1 MLDKS
6 YNIPYVVVNRKM
18 NYKFKTKPYAH
29 QLTAL
34 EKSWNKET
42 YAYFME
48 MGTGKTKVL
57 IDNMSM
63 LYDKGKVD
71 GALIIAPKGVVKTW
85 YEQEIPTHLPNHI
98 ENVTVLWQSNITKKQ
113 QEKLESLF
121 EIETA
126 LHILVMNVEALST
139 DKGVKFATKFL
150 NSHKVLMAIDE
161 STTIKTPTAQRTKNI
176 IRIGKMSKYRRIMTG
191 SPVTKNPLD
200 LYTQCEFL
208 DPYLLD
214 FASYYAFRNRY
225 AEMKTMHVRGRS
237 IQVVHAFQNL
247 AELSDKL
254 KGFSYRVLKEDCLD
268 LPPKNWTKRH
278 INLSKEQ
285 KKVYDEM
292 KKTALATL
300 NGKVTSTMT
309 VITQLMRLQQITC
322 GHFVADDGTI
332 QEIKNNR
339 ITELID
345 VLDETE
351 GKAIIWGHWQK
362 DIQNIVSEIEK
373 VHGPGSVVSYYG
385 LTPQEDRQDNIR
397 KFQSDPKCRFMV
409 GTPST
414 GGYGITLTAANTVI
428 YYSNG
433 YDLEKRLQSEDRAHR
448 IGQKKNVT
456 YVDIICEDTVDEKIV
471 KSLRK
476 KINIASEV
484 LGEDLK
490 EWI

>member
-1 MLDKS
+1 
-6 YNIPYVVVNRKM
+6 
-18 NYKFKTKPYAH
+18 
-29 QLTAL
+29 
-34 EKSWNKET
+34 
-42 YAYFME
+42 
-48 MGTGKTKVL
+48 
-57 IDNMSM
+57 
-63 LYDKGKVD
+63 
-71 GALIIAPKGVVKTW
+71 
-85 YEQEIPTHLPNHI
+85 
-98 ENVTVLWQSNITKKQ
+98 VTVLWQSNINKTQ
-113 QEKLESLF
+113 QEKLETLF

-139 DKGVKFATKFL
+139 EKGVKFAEKFL
-150 NSHKVLMAIDE
+150 RSHKTLMAIDE
-161 STTIKTPTAQRTKNI
+161 STTIKTPTAKRTKNI
-176 IRIGKMSKYRRIMTG
+176 IDLGTTAKYRRIMTG

-200 LYTQCEFL
+200 LYTQCYFL

-225 AEMKTMHVRGRS
+225 AIMKTMHVRGRS
-237 IQVVHAFQNL
+237 IQIVHKFQNL
-247 AELSDKL
+247 SELSDIVK
-254 KGFSYRVLKEDCLD
+254 KFSYRVLKEDCLD
-268 LPPKNWTKRH
+268 LPPKNWIKRH
-278 INLSKEQ
+278 ITLSKEQ
-285 KKVYDEM
+285 QKVYDQM

-322 GHFVADDGTI
+322 GHFVADDGST

-339 ITELID
+339 ITELMD
-345 VLDETE
+345 VLDEIE

-373 VHGPGSVVSYYG
+373 VHGSSSVVSYYG
-385 LTPQEDRQDNIR
+385 LTPQDERQDNIR

-456 YVDIICEDTVDEKIV
+456 YIDIIAEKTVDEKIQE
-471 KSLRK
+471 SLRK

-484 LGEDLK
+484 MGEELRA
-490 EWI
+490 WI

>member
-1 MLDKS
+1 M
-6 YNIPYVVVNRKM
+6 NVNRKM
-18 NYKFKTKPYAH
+18 NYKFKTKPYKH
-29 QLTAL
+29 QMTAL
-34 EKSWNKET
+34 EKSWHKET

-57 IDNMSM
+57 IDNMAM
-63 LYDKGKVD
+63 LYDKGKID

-85 YEQEIPTHLPNHI
+85 YEQEIPTHLPDHI
-98 ENVTVLWQSNITKKQ
+98 ENVTVLWQPNITKKQ

-126 LHILVMNVEALST
+126 LHILVMNVEAFST
-139 DKGVKFATKFL
+139 EKGIKFASKFL

-161 STTIKTPTAQRTKNI
+161 STTIKTPTAKRTKNI
-176 IRIGKMSKYRRIMTG
+176 IKLGNYSKYRRIMTG

-208 DPYLLD
+208 DPFLLNHS
-214 FASYYAFRNRY
+214 SYYSFRNRY
-225 AEMKTMHVRGRS
+225 ANMKTINVRGRS
-237 IQVVHAFQNL
+237 IQIVHAFQNL
-247 AELSDKL
+247 AELSEKL
-254 KGFSYRVLKEDCLD
+254 QGFSYRVLKEDCLD

-278 INLSKEQ
+278 VNLSKEQ
-285 KKVYDEM
+285 QKVYDQM
-292 KKTALATL
+292 KKEALAVL
-300 NGKVTSTMT
+300 NGKMTSTMT

-322 GHFVADDGTI
+322 GHFVADDGST

-339 ITELID
+339 ITELME
-345 VLDETE
+345 VLAETE

-362 DIQNIVSEIEK
+362 DIQNIVDEIGK
-373 VHGPGSVVSYYG
+373 IYGPGSVVSYYG
-385 LTPQEDRQDNIR
+385 LTPQDERQDNIR
-397 KFQSDPKCRFMV
+397 RFQDNPECRFMV

-456 YVDIICEDTVDEKIV
+456 YIDIICEDTVDEKIV

-484 LGEDLK
+484 LGEELRA
-490 EWI
+490 WI

>member
-1 MLDKS
+1 
-6 YNIPYVVVNRKM
+6 M
-18 NYKFKTKPYAH
+18 NYKFKTKPYKH
-29 QLTAL
+29 QMTAL
-34 EKSWNKET
+34 EKSWHKET

-63 LYDKGKVD
+63 LYDKGKID

-85 YEQEIPTHLPNHI
+85 YEQELPTHLPDHI
-98 ENVTVLWQSNITKKQ
+98 ENVTVLWQSNITKTQ

-126 LHILVMNVEALST
+126 LHILVMNVEAFST
-139 DKGVKFATKFL
+139 EKGMKFANKFL

-161 STTIKTPTAQRTKNI
+161 STTIKTPTAKRTKNI
-176 IRIGKMSKYRRIMTG
+176 IQLGACAKYRRIMTG

-200 LYTQCEFL
+200 LYTQCYFL

-214 FASYYAFRNRY
+214 HASYYAFRNRY
-225 AEMKTMHVRGRS
+225 AVMKSMHVRGRT

-247 AELSDKL
+247 GELSEKL
-254 KGFSYRVLKEDCLD
+254 QGFSYRVLKEDCLD

-278 INLSKEQ
+278 ITLSKEQ
-285 KKVYDEM
+285 QKVYDQM
-292 KKTALATL
+292 KKEALATL

-322 GHFVADDGTI
+322 GHFVADDGST

-339 ITELID
+339 ITELME
-345 VLDETE
+345 VLDEIE

-362 DIQNIVSEIEK
+362 DIQNIVDEIEK
-373 VHGPGSVVSYYG
+373 IHGPGSVVSYYG
-385 LTPQEDRQDNIR
+385 LTPQDERQDNIR
-397 KFQSDPKCRFMV
+397 KFQDDPKCRFMV

-456 YVDIICEDTVDEKIV
+456 YIDIIAEDTVDEKIV

-484 LGEDLK
+484 LGEELRD
-490 EWI
+490 WI

>member
-1 MLDKS
+1 
-6 YNIPYVVVNRKM
+6 M
-18 NYKFKTKPYAH
+18 NYKFKTKPYKH
-29 QLTAL
+29 QMTAL

-63 LYDKGKVD
+63 LYDKGKID
-71 GALIIAPKGVVKTW
+71 GALIIAPKGVIKTW
-85 YEQEIPTHLPNHI
+85 YEQELPTHLPNHI
-98 ENVTVLWQSNITKKQ
+98 ENVTVLWQPNITKKQ
-113 QEKLESLF
+113 QEKLKSLF

-126 LHILVMNVEALST
+126 LHILVMNVEAFST

-161 STTIKTPTAQRTKNI
+161 STTIKTPAAKRTKNI
-176 IRIGKMSKYRRIMTG
+176 LDLGVYAKYRRIMTG

-200 LYTQCEFL
+200 LYTQCYFL

-214 FASYYAFRNRY
+214 HASYYSFRNRY
-225 AEMKTMHVRGRS
+225 AVMKTMHVRGRS
-237 IQVVHAFQNL
+237 IQVVHKFQNL
-247 AELSDKL
+247 GELSETL
-254 KGFSYRVLKEDCLD
+254 QNFSYRVLKEDCLD

-278 INLSKEQ
+278 ITLSKEQ
-285 KKVYDEM
+285 QKVYDQM

-322 GHFVADDGTI
+322 GHFVADDGTT

-339 ITELID
+339 ITELMD
-345 VLDETE
+345 VLDEIE

-362 DIQNIVSEIEK
+362 DIQNIVNEIEK
-373 VHGPGSVVSYYG
+373 VYGPGSVVSYYG
-385 LTPQEDRQDNIR
+385 LTPQDERQDNIR
-397 KFQSDPKCRFMV
+397 KFQDDPECRFMV

-456 YVDIICEDTVDEKIV
+456 YIDIIAEDTVDEKIQ

-484 LGEDLK
+484 LGEELRD
-490 EWI
+490 WI